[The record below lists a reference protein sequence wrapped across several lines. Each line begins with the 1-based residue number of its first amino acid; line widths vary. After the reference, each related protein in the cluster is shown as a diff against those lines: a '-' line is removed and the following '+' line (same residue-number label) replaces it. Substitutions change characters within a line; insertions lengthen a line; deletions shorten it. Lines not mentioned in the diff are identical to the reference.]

1 MEGKRNLTLKF
12 KINFPTDSLHTFPSN
27 LTAATDKLFFPLSV
41 QILLVKRRRVQRARV
56 DCANS
61 SSLRVC
67 RLMFEL
73 IRQWGYRVAEGGHLE
88 DSKIPRRNERFVPH
102 PLQSSGNRVPE
113 HVDMQSSSV
122 FRDIPWPFSSHQLR
136 PTTANRRSLQGLK
149 HLRKT
154 LVYPLTMTMIGHWI
168 GQFSPLKSQILP
180 LFKTFISTFLSID
193 LEWLQN

>member
-122 FRDIPWPFSSHQLR
+122 FRDIPWPLFPLINSGQQR
-136 PTTANRRSLQGLK
+136 PIVVRCRGWNICERRSSTLWQWQWLVTESVSFLPWNHK
-149 HLRKT
+149 FSRYLR
-154 LVYPLTMTMIGHWI
+154 
-168 GQFSPLKSQILP
+168 
-180 LFKTFISTFLSID
+180 LSSARFYRSI
-193 LEWLQN
+193 